1 MSRPNL
7 YMLIG
12 LPGAGKSTF
21 VKKVTEGHRNFMV
34 ASTDALIEVAA
45 KLNKKTYDEA
55 FPDAIKSAEKTMYEL
70 VKVATDSDWSIVWD
84 QTNLNRKTRAKKLIM
99 IPDHYRKVAIFFKTP
114 HDIDE
119 RLEKRAIAEGKSI
132 PGKVFLSMA
141 ASLEYPALDE
151 GFDRIM
157 SPEEFID
164 EELRNLQVA

>member
-12 LPGAGKSTF
+12 LPGVGKSTF
-21 VKKVTEGHRNFMV
+21 LSPLSNYGYRPIV
-34 ASTDALIEVAA
+34 ASTDFFIDLSA
-45 KLNKKTYDEA
+45 KLRHKTYNEVFEDT
-55 FPDAIKSAEKTMYEL
+55 IKDAEKAMYEIVMAA
-70 VKVATDSDWSIVWD
+70 VKNDQDIIWD

-114 HDIDE
+114 DDIDE
-119 RLEKRAIAEGKSI
+119 RLEKRAITEGKSI

-151 GFDRIM
+151 GFYRIM
-157 SPEEFID
+157 SPEEFIN